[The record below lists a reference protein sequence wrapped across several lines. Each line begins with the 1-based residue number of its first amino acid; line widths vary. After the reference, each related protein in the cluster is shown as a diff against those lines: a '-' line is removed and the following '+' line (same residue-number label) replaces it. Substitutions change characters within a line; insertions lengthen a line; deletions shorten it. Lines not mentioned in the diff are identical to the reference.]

1 MTFVCGDCYEHLL
14 QSEAEDDDEE
24 DEEEVEDNGTSWIT
38 SQNARDHV
46 FPILIS
52 ELVKENILSAHAG
65 AVVMQQFGQKNP
77 VIGAALDVYDQSND
91 MGQLVDTL
99 LEVVGSF

>member
-1 MTFVCGDCYEHLL
+1 M
-14 QSEAEDDDEE
+14 QE
-24 DEEEVEDNGTSWIT
+24 DEEEEEEEEEDNGTSWIT
-38 SQNARDHV
+38 SQTARDHV

-91 MGQLVDTL
+91 MAQLVDTL
-99 LEVVGSF
+99 LEVVGTF